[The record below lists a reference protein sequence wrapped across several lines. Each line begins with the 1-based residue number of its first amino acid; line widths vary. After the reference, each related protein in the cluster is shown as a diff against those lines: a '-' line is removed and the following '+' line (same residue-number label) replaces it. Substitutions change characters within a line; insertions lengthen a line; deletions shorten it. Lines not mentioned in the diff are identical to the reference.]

1 MNLFNTKKGNFI
13 KDAIMGDWGGCDKV
27 EVVKEMGS
35 ELS

>member
-13 KDAIMGDWGGCDKV
+13 REVIMEDWGGCDKV

-35 ELS
+35 KLS